1 MKLKR
6 LLGAENGWGGALG
19 TLLLLGFGLA
29 LLLFS
34 VAGLRDASRL
44 APEER
49 GCNAWLTNP
58 SGVRWVT
65 LVGCNLTA
73 PAQEGGVLIPLGPGA
88 MLATSGEAVVDGGV
102 LTGWVERRNGQVVL
116 EQGRQP
122 PRKDVVLGMLVG
134 VVAVAMAVR
143 SMFMR
148 YLVDRE
154 STS

>member
-6 LLGAENGWGGALG
+6 LLGAENGWGGAMG
-19 TLLLLGFGLA
+19 TLLLLGSGLA

-44 APEER
+44 KPEER
-49 GCNAWLTNP
+49 GCNGWLADP

-65 LVGCNLTA
+65 LIGCNVSA
-73 PAQEGGVLIPLGPGA
+73 PAQDGGVLIPLGPGA
-88 MLATSGEAVVDGGV
+88 MLATSGEAVLDGGA
-102 LTGWVERRNGQVVL
+102 LTGWVERSNGQVVL
-116 EQGRQP
+116 RQGRQP
-122 PRKDVVLGMLVG
+122 ARKDVVLGMLVG
-134 VVAVAMAVR
+134 LVAVALAVR

-154 STS
+154 